1 MKHSKEIGAGCR
13 PGLWSRMKKKK
24 SCYLFLLPFFLLF
37 TVFTV
42 IPVVVAI
49 GLSFTQY
56 NVLEAPQ
63 FIGAQNY
70 IQMIFYDDLFPTVL
84 SNTLTMALFIG
95 PIGYLMALLV
105 AWMIN
110 ELSPALRTLLVILF
124 YAPSISGNAYLIW
137 TLMFNSQFGVINDF
151 LFKLFKI
158 RPAWLTSP
166 DLIMTVIIVVSVWSS
181 IGYNIIILLAG
192 LQNVPTSYYEA
203 CEIDGGGPI
212 TKFTKITLPL
222 VSPTVFSCS

>member
-70 IQMIFYDDLFPTVL
+70 IQMIFYDDLLPTVL
-84 SNTLTMALFIG
+84 QNIIAGGTIARSGVSAAV
-95 PIGYLMALLV
+95 ALLL
-105 AWMIN
+105 IIPPLITFI
-110 ELSPALRTLLVILF
+110 LSQSNILETM
-124 YAPSISGNAYLIW
+124 STSG
-137 TLMFNSQFGVINDF
+137 MKD
-151 LFKLFKI
+151 
-158 RPAWLTSP
+158 
-166 DLIMTVIIVVSVWSS
+166 
-181 IGYNIIILLAG
+181 
-192 LQNVPTSYYEA
+192 
-203 CEIDGGGPI
+203 
-212 TKFTKITLPL
+212 
-222 VSPTVFSCS
+222 